1 MILMVI
7 LMMIFPYTVYALT
20 GQEHGAF
27 VLGVVALQKSA
38 IDGADLQAVFYH
50 D

>member
-1 MILMVI
+1 MIL
-7 LMMIFPYTVYALT
+7 PYTVYALA

-27 VLGVVALQKSA
+27 VLGILALQEFA
-38 IDGADLQAVFYH
+38 IDGADLQALFRH